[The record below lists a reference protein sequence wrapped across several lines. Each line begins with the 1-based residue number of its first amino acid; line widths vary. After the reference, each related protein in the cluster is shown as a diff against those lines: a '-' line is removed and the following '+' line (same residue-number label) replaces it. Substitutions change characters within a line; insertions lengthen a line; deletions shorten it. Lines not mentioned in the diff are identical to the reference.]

1 MPNKDSQSRPLTRVD
16 VVLFTVRDFWNR
28 ERSES
33 LRLEIALLERTEPP
47 FAGSFNLP
55 GTLVRVQRDDSGRMD
70 HSDQEA
76 AERVVVE
83 KLRIRPAHLQ
93 QICAEYSRTLDP
105 RGPITVITYMA
116 LVPFDKIDYFEAQD
130 ITFYPAEELPKLA
143 FDQAAVI
150 AKAVEC
156 IREKARHS
164 TLPAFM
170 MPKLFTLRELKSL
183 YASVLGREL
192 DQSNFGRKF
201 EEWGVL
207 TLADDGT
214 REAAAV
220 RARARNPIAGRPPQI
235 FRLKE
240 SAPVVFEKTGF

>member
-1 MPNKDSQSRPLTRVD
+1 MPTKDIQSRPLTRVD
-16 VVLFTVRDFWNR
+16 VVLFTVRDFWNS

-33 LRLEIALLERTEPP
+33 LRLEVALTERDEPP
-47 FAGSFNLP
+47 FAGWFNLP
-55 GTLVRVQRDDSGRMD
+55 GSAVRVDRDESGRMD
-70 HSDQEA
+70 HSDQDT
-76 AERVVVE
+76 AERVVME
-83 KLRIRPAHLQ
+83 KLRVRPAHLQ
-93 QICAEYSRTLDP
+93 QICAAYSRTLDP
-105 RGPITVITYMA
+105 RGPVTAITYMA
-116 LVPFDKIDYFEAQD
+116 LAPFDKIDYFEAQD
-130 ITFYPAEELPKLA
+130 ITFYPVDELPKLA

-156 IREKARHS
+156 VRENARHS

-170 MPKLFTLRELKSL
+170 LPRLFTLKELKSL

-207 TLADDGT
+207 SMADDDT

-220 RARARNPIAGRPPQI
+220 RARARNTTGRPPQI
-235 FRLKE
+235 FRLKGG
-240 SAPVVFEKTGF
+240 APVVFEKTAF